1 MIEKTDIELKI
12 VDSVDTSNIEGVLA
26 DSASN
31 PDAFYVG
38 RGYLAHNGEKV
49 IENIDEK
56 GTYPNVT
63 VGNAT
68 KATTADTAT
77 RANTAATAATAVN
90 ISDAPVLTATED
102 EQITVKVGNKT
113 SNALTVPYA
122 QRADFATDLSGR
134 VEATPEVFTYRP
146 SAGDKSIKDDNAF
159 IRRVK
164 GNSVV
169 WNQLVN
175 GSAYSNTQTKFGLQC
190 SIALNSREIRV
201 VGTYANNTPT
211 SDRNWYDASALTY
224 YTTGIVGH
232 KYLCQISGNKECSL
246 TVYGW
251 CSGSTD
257 IFDSI
262 IKECTANTKLTMAIK
277 LPLVADGTQIDETII
292 IDIHDLTAMFGT
304 GNEPTTVEEFRALYP
319 NSYYPYNTGEL
330 RNLVCSGIKTVGFNQ
345 WDEVWNIGYI
355 ATNNGVDDASNTC
368 IRSVNYIKSLSNT
381 DYIGTHTG
389 QYMTIAFYD
398 NSKQYIGYVST
409 RNLFTTPTNCAFI
422 RFFVEY
428 GTTVSTYN
436 HDICIN
442 LHHTGYR
449 DGEYEP
455 YKEVTHALPLSKIT
469 NGEPLRK
476 AGSVYDEIN
485 ETEYIRRVGVVDLGS
500 LNWSYTSSNNFFT
513 CYDIPNMKITDTD
526 VERLDGLFCTKYPI
540 DTNVT
545 VSTQATDKT
554 MKRHNGW
561 LHIRDTSFTDSA
573 SFKASLSGVLLH
585 YELAEPI
592 VTPIE
597 TPIDFN
603 YYVEDFGTEEAIL
616 AENSAPFSAD
626 IIYQFNATDQ
636 VRNNTRNIQR
646 LQKSVFTPSGTTA
659 QYIRGDGSYADV
671 SELASVIPI
680 YDGEKDSPEESEYG
694 LEIRL
699 FPQQY
704 ARPSITLD
712 ADNNGRV
719 LIRMEAP
726 DNTDFVAE
734 YWLELEI
741 GESIPDLTFENP
753 ENEDTLFR
761 FNGDIQTY
769 AVNIWHIITTDGGMR
784 YFGEIK
790 SYLIE

>member
-1 MIEKTDIELKI
+1 MATKTDIELKI
-12 VDSVDTSNIEGVLA
+12 VDSVDTSHTDEEVLA

-49 IENIDEK
+49 IESIDEK

-169 WNQLVN
+169 FNQFSLVEGEVSISGTDSTKYLTYPTTN
-175 GSAYSNTQTKFGLQC
+175 TIPKGHKVYISAAIKITDGFDAYNVIVGLSYYNAFYGGELGVVNYQNLTT
-190 SIALNSREIRV
+190 SYKYFSTIVESLNDRNSGIALR
-201 VGTYANNTPT
+201 AQ
-211 SDRNWYDASALTY
+211 SA
-224 YTTGIVGH
+224 TTGIVYF
-232 KYLCQISGNKECSL
+232 KDVI
-246 TVYGW
+246 
-251 CSGSTD
+251 
-257 IFDSI
+257 
-262 IKECTANTKLTMAIK
+262 AI
-277 LPLVADGTQIDETII
+277 
-292 IDIHDLTAMFGT
+292 DLTQMFGT

-319 NSYYPYNTGEL
+319 NSYYPYNAGEL
-330 RNLVCSGIKTVGFNQ
+330 RNLDCYGIKTVGFNQ
-345 WDEVWNIGYI
+345 WDGTTQVGYI
-355 ATNNGVDDASNTC
+355 DDKTGVITSSSSYLC
-368 IRSVNYIKSLSNT
+368 T
-381 DYIGTHTG
+381 D
-389 QYMTIAFYD
+389 
-398 NSKQYIGYVST
+398 
-409 RNLFTTPTNCAFI
+409 FI
-422 RFFVEY
+422 RVIPNQEY
-428 GTTVSTYN
+428 YINTEQTNGRWGAWYDANKNYVAGILNYDQVYTAPANAAYVRLTIKTANSGNPDTF
-436 HDICIN
+436 CIN

-449 DGEYEP
+449 DGDYEP
-455 YKEVTHALPLSKIT
+455 YKEVTHALPLSQIT

-476 AGSVYDEIN
+476 AGGDVYDEVN
-485 ETEYIRRVGVVDLGS
+485 NDYYIRRVGVR
-500 LNWSYTSSNNFFT
+500 SYTT
-513 CYDIPNMKITDTD
+513 GDKDDAALLTDGTYTNYP
-526 VERLDGLFCTKYPI
+526 LD
-540 DTNVT
+540 
-545 VSTQATDKT
+545 
-554 MKRHNGW
+554 
-561 LHIRDTSFTDSA
+561 
-573 SFKASLSGVLLH
+573 
-585 YELAEPI
+585 EPI
-592 VTPIE
+592 YTPI
-597 TPIDFN
+597 TIHIDFN
-603 YYVEDFGTEEAIL
+603 YNVEDFGTEEALL
-616 AENSAPFSAD
+616 ADDSAPFSAD
-626 IIYQFNATDQ
+626 IVYQFNATDQ
-636 VRNNTRNIQR
+636 VRNNSRAIKW
-646 LQKSVFTPSGTTA
+646 LKKSAFIPSGTTA

-671 SELASVIPI
+671 SELANVIPI

-726 DNTDFVAE
+726 DKTDFVAE

-741 GESIPDLTFENP
+741 GKSIPDLTFENP
-753 ENEDTLFR
+753 ENEETLFR